1 MVGAG
6 PYGLSTAALRLKHDI
21 DTVVLGRP
29 MDFWKTNMPAGMFLR
44 SGLDWHLDAA
54 GIHTLAAY
62 LEERAI
68 AAGDVD
74 PMPIGVFLDY
84 AEWFRK
90 AESEGQR

>member
-1 MVGAG
+1 MDTQLLVVGAG
-6 PYGLSTAALRLKHDI
+6 PYGLSTAALALEHDI

-62 LEERAI
+62 LEEH
-68 AAGDVD
+68 AAG
-74 PMPIGVFLDY
+74 
-84 AEWFRK
+84 
-90 AESEGQR
+90 